1 MRTIEDLSGRRG
13 LLPVYYRW
21 RRDVAGKSPRMMG
34 ELLDMVG
41 ARIELN
47 APAWPPT
54 LPARRP
60 PYGGRLPR
68 APSAAAAF
76 RSR

>member
-1 MRTIEDLSGRRG
+1 MRAIEDLSGRRG

-41 ARIELN
+41 ARIELDLEGLLSVPRSLGYSVEYRR
-47 APAWPPT
+47 AERPT
-54 LPARRP
+54 PL
-60 PYGGRLPR
+60 GV
-68 APSAAAAF
+68 
-76 RSR
+76 